1 MATRE
6 EVLKE
11 LAESTE
17 VKRAVAEQ
25 LADTILKA
33 AQMIIDAYKAGK
45 KVLLIGNG
53 GSAADAQHLAT
64 ELVGRFMV
72 ERKAL
77 PAIALTTDTSALTAI
92 SNDYGYEQVFRR
104 QIEALAETGDVLIAM
119 TTSGASPNILAA
131 IKTAQAVGM
140 QVIVMTGEKGI
151 STIMEKAGLV
161 LAVPSSRSPRIQE
174 AHITIGHIIC
184 YLVEKEL
191 FVE

>member
-131 IKTAQAVGM
+131 IKTAQAIGM

>member
-6 EVLKE
+6 EVIRE
-11 LAESTE
+11 LTESAE
-17 VKRAVAEQ
+17 VKRAVTEK

-33 AQMIIDAYKAGK
+33 AQMIIDAYKDGK
-45 KVLLIGNG
+45 KVMLIGNG

-92 SNDYGYEQVFRR
+92 ANDYGYEKVFQR
-104 QIEALAETGDVLIAM
+104 QIEALAEAGDVLLAM

-131 IKTAQAVGM
+131 IETAQALGVR
-140 QVIVMTGEKGI
+140 VIVMTGEKGL
-151 STIMEKAGLV
+151 SMKAKTGLV
-161 LAVPSSRSPRIQE
+161 LAVPSAKSPRIQE

-191 FVE
+191 FLE

>member
-6 EVLKE
+6 EVIRE
-11 LAESTE
+11 LTESAE
-17 VKRAVAEQ
+17 VKRAVTEK

-33 AQMIIDAYKAGK
+33 AQMIIDAYKDGK
-45 KVLLIGNG
+45 KVMLIGNG

-92 SNDYGYEQVFRR
+92 ANDYGYEKVFQR
-104 QIEALAETGDVLIAM
+104 QIEALAEAGDVLLAM

-131 IKTAQAVGM
+131 IETAQALGVR
-140 QVIVMTGEKGI
+140 VIVMTGEKGL
-151 STIMEKAGLV
+151 SLKETDGLV
-161 LAVPSSRSPRIQE
+161 LAVPSAKSPRIQE

-191 FVE
+191 FLE